1 MHKLFIFI
9 FLSLCLGACS
19 LGHNDYS
26 DFSNKPAQG
35 WGYNDTISFTT
46 SFADSIA
53 TGNLSIA
60 VRHDNSYPFR
70 NLWVEVTINEDSIVT
85 SRDSINIEF
94 ADIYGNWHG
103 KGIGST
109 LQIEK
114 GISEGITLPDSAN
127 IHIRHIMRV
136 DTLQGIEQ
144 LGIFFFS
151 DKQQD

>member
-1 MHKLFIFI
+1 MHKLLIFI
-9 FLSLCLGACS
+9 ALSLCLGACS

-26 DFSNKPAQG
+26 DFSNKPAHG
-35 WGYNDTISFTT
+35 WAYNDTISFAP
-46 SFADSIA
+46 SFDDSIA

-70 NLWVEVTINEDSIVT
+70 NLWIEVTIDKDSLVT

-114 GISEGITLPDSAN
+114 EIAQEITLPDSAN
-127 IHIRHIMRV
+127 VHIRHIMRV

-144 LGIFFFS
+144 LGIFFFAN
-151 DKQQD
+151 KQD